1 VSDLSISVQGPTY
14 DEVREDLV
22 AKEIASE
29 IGAHNPTLWGPDA
42 VSEAEKRLGWVDLPE
57 SSRPLLAEIDALAAE
72 LRSEGIDHVVLCGM
86 GGSSLAPE
94 VITRSAGVELTVL
107 DTTDPQAV
115 ARALSDR
122 IATTVIV
129 VSSKSGGTVETDSQ
143 RRAFIRA
150 FTDAGVDPASRIV
163 VVTDPGS
170 SLAELA
176 EKEGYRRLFLADPT
190 VGGRFSALSA
200 FGLVPSGLAGADIAT
215 LLDDAAALAPLLET
229 NSPDNPALVL
239 GAIIGGAHEAGR
251 DKLVIAEHDSG
262 LHSFGAWAEQL
273 IAESTGKLGRGV
285 LPVDDGSVQAMGW
298 PDAGDDAT
306 RVAIGSPID
315 GAPDHV
321 AVSGPLGAQFL
332 LWEWAVAVA
341 GVIIKINPFD
351 QPNVEEAK
359 EAARGL
365 LDAPPSDSG
374 DTVEASALT
383 DEAIA
388 VYGDD
393 VLLGGERS
401 LQEALDRFLAA
412 VPDRGYV
419 AVLAYLDPEGDA
431 EVYRVREA
439 LARRLGRQVTFGW
452 GPRFLHS
459 TGQYHKGGHPNGA
472 FLEITGAVIEDL
484 EVPERPYTFGRLI
497 AAQAAG
503 DLAVL
508 RAKNYPT
515 LRLHLLDRAAG
526 VKQLLAAV
534 NGGT

>member
-1 VSDLSISVQGPTY
+1 VSDLSVSVQGPTY

-22 AKEIASE
+22 ANEIASE

-42 VSEAEKRLGWVDLPE
+42 VSESEKRLGWVDLPE

-72 LRSEGIDHVVLCGM
+72 LRGEGINHVVLCGM

-122 IATTVIV
+122 IETTVIV

-143 RRAFIRA
+143 RRTFTRA
-150 FTDAGVDPASRIV
+150 FTDAGVDAASRVV

-176 EKEGYRRLFLADPT
+176 EKEGYRKLFLADPN

-200 FGLVPSGLAGADIAT
+200 FGLVPSGLAGADIAA

-239 GAIIGGAHEAGR
+239 GSIIGGAHEAGR
-251 DKLVIAEHDSG
+251 DKLVIGEHDSG
-262 LHSFGAWAEQL
+262 LQSFGAWAEQL

-285 LPVDDGSVQAMGW
+285 LPVDVGSVDAAGW
-298 PDAGDDAT
+298 SHAGTDAT
-306 RVAIGSPID
+306 RVALGSPVN

-321 AVSGPLGAQFL
+321 AISGPLGAQLL

-359 EAARGL
+359 QAARGL
-365 LDAPPSDSG
+365 LDAPPSDAAE
-374 DTVEASALT
+374 EAPSFT
-383 DEAIA
+383 DAAIA
-388 VYGDD
+388 IYGDD
-393 VLLGGERS
+393 LLLGGEGS
-401 LQEALDRFLAA
+401 LRDALDRFVAA

-431 EVYRVREA
+431 EVYHVREA

-472 FLEITGAVIEDL
+472 FLELTGVVTQDL

-526 VKQLLAAV
+526 AKQLLDAV
-534 NGGT
+534 NGAT